1 MSGTII
7 IGAGQ
12 AGSAAAAKLR
22 NLGYEGDI
30 TLIGA
35 ETAPPYQ
42 RPPLSKK
49 YMLGEMDLERLYLRP
64 IDFYET
70 NNITL
75 RLGTK
80 VDAIDT
86 TQRSISVQG
95 ETLSYGNLIL
105 TTGSWPRRLP
115 AKIGGDLAGVYS
127 MRDLAEL
134 CDEVKERAA
143 WSEAA
148 SDQGARQVEQA
159 LVCERR
165 AVNAIE
171 KALATV
177 EG

>member
-49 YMLGEMDLERLYLRP
+49 YMLGEMELERLYLRP

-86 TQRSISVQG
+86 QKNQSRFRG
-95 ETLSYGNLIL
+95 KRLL
-105 TTGSWPRRLP
+105 TT
-115 AKIGGDLAGVYS
+115 
-127 MRDLAEL
+127 
-134 CDEVKERAA
+134 
-143 WSEAA
+143 
-148 SDQGARQVEQA
+148 
-159 LVCERR
+159 
-165 AVNAIE
+165 
-171 KALATV
+171 T
-177 EG
+177 